1 MLQGVNRIA
10 IEHIRW
16 RLQSSKHVIERA
28 GAWFVFYR
36 PMCFYRFM
44 FFYRVETSAPGLSG
58 HYWYLWYERF
68 TYDDVRPFSLAR
80 RTVHWLHCFWRPSVR
95 SNHRVADKSVLEML
109 HVPLLWW
116 TWIREVQGKLCL
128 LKHGEKTVNPA
139 AWRQGKRTVQ
149 GKRASH
155 LTISFACSNVKQ
167 MKLRGLRRSCWII
180 LDMSISWRIK
190 SFRLRT
196 TSGRAWPGP
205 KQETSVLLSLGCF
218 MVLLFSF
225 PACYCWKADHN
236 NATCSLGP
244 FSWVSW
250 HNFSCVASCSCLR
263 FENSQIFDLN
273 TVSLYCIIHF
283 CVSFCVFVTF
293 FFPPRF
299 STQRHFELFGVNFPG
314 EVHAGLIGGALHGLG
329 RGRIWPRK
337 RTECDDCEEK
347 KRRVKIHFVIKST

>member
-1 MLQGVNRIA
+1 MLDHFGHVNFLEDQIIQITDNVGNGMARAEARNKCTFITWLL
-10 IEHIRW
+10 HG
-16 RLQSSKHVIERA
+16 SSL
-28 GAWFVFYR
+28 
-36 PMCFYRFM
+36 
-44 FFYRVETSAPGLSG
+44 FFS
-58 HYWYLWYERF
+58 
-68 TYDDVRPFSLAR
+68 
-80 RTVHWLHCFWRPSVR
+80 
-95 SNHRVADKSVLEML
+95 
-109 HVPLLWW
+109 
-116 TWIREVQGKLCL
+116 
-128 LKHGEKTVNPA
+128 
-139 AWRQGKRTVQ
+139 
-149 GKRASH
+149 
-155 LTISFACSNVKQ
+155 
-167 MKLRGLRRSCWII
+167 
-180 LDMSISWRIK
+180 
-190 SFRLRT
+190 
-196 TSGRAWPGP
+196 
-205 KQETSVLLSLGCF
+205 
-218 MVLLFSF
+218 
-225 PACYCWKADHN
+225 ACYCWKADHN